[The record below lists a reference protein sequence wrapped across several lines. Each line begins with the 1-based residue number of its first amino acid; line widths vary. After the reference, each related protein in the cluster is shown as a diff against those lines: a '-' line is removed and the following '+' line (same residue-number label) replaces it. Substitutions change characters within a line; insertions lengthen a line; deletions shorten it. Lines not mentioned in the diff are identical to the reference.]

1 MSNKTILTRDEQK
14 ESDCWDLTTLYKTDK
29 DWEQALVDMSELA
42 KKIANHKGTFQQN
55 PFIVLK
61 MYAELHQIQE
71 QAANYAFLKTAE
83 DGGNS
88 TAQEKLGKFM
98 MISSQ
103 AEELISFFTP
113 ELQSIPDSE
122 MEKIINDDECT
133 EFRIFLQKLLRYK
146 PYILSEKEER
156 LFALQTESAQ
166 TPSNAFSQL
175 TNVDFIFPDI
185 KTKDG
190 MLPLSQSTF
199 STLLQ
204 NPDRNVRK
212 TAYKEFYKVYDTH
225 KNTLATLLTGSIQ
238 QNVYQARA
246 RGYESVQSMELF
258 SDNIPLEVYDQLIE
272 TIHANLSPLHKYY
285 SLLKKSLGVEDL
297 HHYDVY
303 MPLTKD
309 VTFHTSYDD
318 AVDILHEAFAPLGS
332 EYTNTLCKGLK
343 NGWVDRYENK
353 GKRSGAFSSGSYTS
367 YPYILT
373 NYKEDNIR
381 DLFTI
386 AHEGGHSMHTY
397 YSAKS
402 NPFMHY
408 NYTIFEAEVAST
420 FNEQLL
426 FTYLLKNTKDEQ
438 KKQYLLC
445 SRASDIL
452 ATLYRQ
458 TMFAEF
464 ELITHKNIEEGKPL
478 TTDSIREIYQNLL
491 TLYFGSEMNF
501 EPESNIECLRIPH
514 FYNAFYVYKY
524 ATGISAAL
532 SLAKRVT
539 EGGTQERDDYF
550 SFLKSGGSKYP
561 LESLL
566 KAGVDMRQAKPTQ
579 DAILTFSKLVDLI

>member
-122 MEKIINDDECT
+122 MEKIINNDECT

-297 HHYDVY
+297 RHYDVY

>member
-29 DWEQALVDMSELA
+29 DWEQALGDMSELA
-42 KKIANHKGTFQQN
+42 KKIANHKGRFQQN

-122 MEKIINDDECT
+122 MEKIINNDECT

-225 KNTLATLLTGSIQ
+225 KNTLAALLTGSIQ

-297 HHYDVY
+297 RHYDVY

-332 EYTNTLCKGLK
+332 EYTDTLCKGLK

-426 FTYLLKNTKDEQ
+426 FIYLLKNTKDEQ

>member
-122 MEKIINDDECT
+122 MEKIINNDECT

-225 KNTLATLLTGSIQ
+225 KNTLAALLTGSIQ

-332 EYTNTLCKGLK
+332 EYTDTLCKGLK

-539 EGGTQERDDYF
+539 EGGAQERDDYF

-566 KAGVDMRQAKPTQ
+566 KAGVDMRQAQPTQ

>member
-122 MEKIINDDECT
+122 MEKIINNDECT

-204 NPDRNVRK
+204 NPNRNVRK

-225 KNTLATLLTGSIQ
+225 KNTLAALLTGSIQ

-332 EYTNTLCKGLK
+332 EYTDTLCKGLK

-539 EGGTQERDDYF
+539 EGGAQERDDYF

-566 KAGVDMRQAKPTQ
+566 KAGVDMRQAQPTQ

>member
-332 EYTNTLCKGLK
+332 EYTDTLCKGLK